1 MIISGFLVIGS
12 GIVELLIARELKK
25 DTLNPALFSWRKK
38 ANAVFTPMAEKV
50 ACSMPDFTILPI
62 VLKQS
67 SPG

>member
-1 MIISGFLVIGS
+1 MIISGFLVIG
-12 GIVELLIARELKK
+12 GEIVELSIARELKK
-25 DTLNPALFSWRKK
+25 DILNLALFSWRKR
-38 ANAVFTPMAEKV
+38 ANAVFTPAAETV